1 MKNNYGAMFPGIIM
15 VIIGV
20 LIILFYNSA
29 MGPILITIGILLI
42 LYDIFKNKDNKT
54 FYSTIMVIILVLMFI
69 LEYFLVPIQ
78 NTAFYFFLLIMA
90 IGSFISFYFTLHNNP
105 PTIIKTILL
114 WTGYLLFYI
123 SVFSLMGITYNDFT
137 AAIMLGTI
145 GLIILV
151 IVGIGFYIFSSQMK
165 GYRLLKKGKF
175 EESIKYINKA
185 LESQP
190 KNSFLWY
197 NKGKALKELLQY
209 NKALECFD
217 KALKF
222 SPDYQLALKAKEEV
236 LKLMEK

>member
-1 MKNNYGAMFPGIIM
+1 MFPGIIT
-15 VIIGV
+15 VIIG
-20 LIILFYNSA
+20 LFSILFYSSA
-29 MGPILITIGILLI
+29 IGPILIIIGILLI
-42 LYDIFKNKDNKT
+42 LYDIFKNKDNET
-54 FYSTIMVIILVLMFI
+54 FYSIIMVATLILMFI

-90 IGSFISFYFTLHNNP
+90 IGSFISFYFQLHNNP

-114 WTGYLLFYI
+114 LTGYLLFYI
-123 SVFSLMGITYNDFT
+123 SIFSLMGIIYKDFT

-145 GLIILV
+145 GLIIL
-151 IVGIGFYIFSSQMK
+151 ILVGIGFYIFSSQME

-175 EESIKYINKA
+175 EESIKYLNKA

-209 NKALECFD
+209 NEALKCFE
-217 KALKF
+217 KALKIY
-222 SPDYQLALKAKEEV
+222 PNYEDALKAKEEV
-236 LKLMEK
+236 LELMEK